1 MKFHLADTAGLN
13 TITGHGPEHVLVNG
27 VRLDAPLLVGPEVGP
42 LPWNV
47 PGFSALQAAHFEALL
62 AHDPELVLLGT
73 GRRLRFPPP
82 ALVACLAS
90 ARVGIEVMDTPAA
103 CRTYNILGGEGRRV
117 LAALLF
123 DPA

>member
-13 TITGHGPEHVLVNG
+13 TITGHGPDHVLVNG
-27 VRLDAPLLVGPEVGP
+27 VRHDSPLLVGPDVGP
-42 LPWNV
+42 LPWSV
-47 PGFSALQAAHFEALL
+47 LDFPSLQAAHFEALL
-62 AHDPELVLLGT
+62 AHEPELVLLGT
-73 GRRLRFPPP
+73 GRRLRFPSP
-82 ALVACLAS
+82 ALTRCLAS

-103 CRTYNILGGEGRRV
+103 CRTYNILGSEGRRV

>member
-1 MKFHLADTAGLN
+1 MKFHLEDTAGLN
-13 TITGHGPEHVLVNG
+13 TITGHGVDHVLVNG
-27 VRLDAPLLVGPEVGP
+27 VRHDSPLLVGPDIGP
-42 LPWNV
+42 LRWDALD
-47 PGFSALQAAHFEALL
+47 FASLQAVHFEALL

-82 ALVACLAS
+82 ALTRCLAA